1 MEGKAQRLI
10 VLQSMMV
17 GLGWVTRCG
26 TQTRYSRL
34 QKVHGGTEIGQVTR
48 KDPKEGSAGTGS
60 RDDSYSFFKW

>member
-1 MEGKAQRLI
+1 
-10 VLQSMMV
+10 MMV